1 MSFFINNLLF
11 IIILKQRKNVSFF
24 INIISGKIRQA
35 KNKLNSFF
43 DNTFGLY
50 YFIVEKLKYQFHLLL
65 HILSYNNIN
74 FQTQYSTTTKIT
86 LIESLMSKI
95 RGKNFPIILELMK
108 VFEHIKTANDNIINN
123 DLFIFEHENYYFI
136 KYINK
141 KAYLY

>member
-1 MSFFINNLLF
+1 M
-11 IIILKQRKNVSFF
+11 
-24 INIISGKIRQA
+24 
-35 KNKLNSFF
+35 
-43 DNTFGLY
+43 
-50 YFIVEKLKYQFHLLL
+50 EKLKYQFHLLL